1 MATSLDYLEDRS
13 DLELS
18 ESDKFRCLLN
28 TLKGH
33 EEFVLDRFGIII
45 CSNLEA
51 VTITGYE
58 EWEVIGKHISLFYAE
73 EDQLAQKPEEDLD
86 KTTRLGKYISSG
98 FRVKKRGDRFW
109 AKMKFESLIKE
120 EGAMAGYRV
129 ILSDSTHRVM
139 YSMSTRRIK
148 DEYLNLFNSSF
159 VGIFKFRTKDYSC
172 MLIND
177 KALAMLGCTNEFK
190 PKLNEIFLDRAE
202 FDSFNKQLR
211 EKRRVENFEFQFNAP
226 SHEKYFSI
234 SCKLFSNGGFIEGMI
249 TDVSERRRHLK
260 ELEHLKAELDN
271 FLYRAS
277 HDIRSPIATILG
289 LLNLVKMEGSVSNIF
304 EYTDK
309 ITERIKHLDDLLANL
324 SLVALN
330 NTQDLIPQLIK
341 PNELINGILNS
352 YRQNYPFI
360 KFSVLHNQKNPF
372 YTDLVRVIPILSNII
387 SNACKYYCSNKK
399 DPFVKIEFACNVK
412 EARIRIEDN
421 GKGIKPE
428 YQQDIFKQFFRLDSQ
443 GTGSGLGLYVVQSMI
458 EKLGGAVNITSTQGV
473 GTCVT
478 IVIPNMNNQYYLV
491 QAELNKRESGNA

>member
-1 MATSLDYLEDRS
+1 MQDTMGASLDYLEDRS
-13 DLELS
+13 DLESS

-45 CSNLEA
+45 SSNLEA

-58 EWEVIGKHISLFYAE
+58 EWEIIGKHISIFYAE
-73 EDQLAQKPEEDLD
+73 EDQLAQKPEEDLE
-86 KTTRLGKYISSG
+86 KTARLRKYISSG

-109 AKMKFESLIKE
+109 AKMKFESLLKE
-120 EGAMAGYRV
+120 EGTMAGYRV
-129 ILSDSTHRVM
+129 ILFDSTHRVM

-177 KALAMLGCTNEFK
+177 KASTMLGCTDEFK
-190 PKLNEIFLDRAE
+190 PKLNEIFLDGAE
-202 FDSFNKQLR
+202 FDEFYKRLK
-211 EKRRVENFEFQFNAP
+211 EGRRVENFEFQFNNTGE
-226 SHEKYFSI
+226 EKYYSI

-249 TDVSERRRHLK
+249 TDVSERRKHLK
-260 ELEHLKAELDN
+260 ELEHLKAELDS

-289 LLNLVKMEGSVSNIF
+289 LLNLVKMEGSISNIF
-304 EYTDK
+304 DYTDK

-330 NTQDLIPQLIK
+330 NTQDLASQLIR
-341 PNELINGILNS
+341 PNELINGILTPF
-352 YRQNYPFI
+352 RQNYPSI
-360 KFSVLHNQKNPF
+360 KFSVLHNQKSPF
-372 YTDLVRVIPILSNII
+372 YNDLERVIPILSNII
-387 SNACKYYCSNKK
+387 SNACKYNSDEKK
-399 DPFVKIEFACNVK
+399 NPFVKIEFVCNVK

-421 GKGIKPE
+421 GRGINQE
-428 YQQDIFKQFFRLDSQ
+428 YQQDIFKQFFRIDSQ
-443 GTGSGLGLYVVQSMI
+443 GTGSGLGLYVVKGMI
-458 EKLGGAVNITSTQGV
+458 EKLGGTVNITSAQNV

-478 IVIPNMNNQYYLV
+478 MVIPNMINQYYSKHH
-491 QAELNKRESGNA
+491 ELK